1 MKTRKRENKQT
12 RKQAKFNAMSPRRK
26 GARKNFYCSP
36 RRLRVLAPLR
46 SVSSC
51 FPVSLFSSAFPAS
64 SDSSESS
71 ERDLR
76 LIFSRLLTFPLSHFL
91 AFCIFIALCCHTAA
105 HAAEKYAG
113 DFLTLGVGARPL
125 GLGGSFA
132 AIADDST
139 AAYWNPAGLGRLRHS
154 EAAFMHSSLGELD
167 SYDFV
172 NYVHPIGE
180 VASIGLSWLRVGV
193 DDIPITSL
201 PRPGNPVSP
210 ANRPKQVGTFNSTDN
225 AFFLSYGRQV
235 GFNLGSKRLNMFLGG
250 NAKLI
255 YISALRNTNALGVG
269 GDLGLLWTTSTERS
283 RQLSIGIVAQDF
295 FRTKLYWNTPPENPG
310 EASNTDTIEPNLKIG
325 LSYRQSIKPLK
336 SHLLLTVDTDS
347 LYSFENHYGAEYVF
361 AELLSLR
368 IGVQERKGINTIRL
382 MTAGAGLRL
391 SFLTGA
397 AFSVDYAFLN
407 NSELGNSNRI
417 SLMTRF

>member
-1 MKTRKRENKQT
+1 MITRKLENKQT
-12 RKQAKFNAMSPRRK
+12 RKQARFNAMSPRRK

-36 RRLRVLAPLR
+36 LRLRVLAPLR
-46 SVSSC
+46 SVFSY
-51 FPVSLFSSAFPAS
+51 FPVSLFFSAFPAS

-125 GLGGSFA
+125 GMGGSFA

-283 RQLSIGIVAQDF
+283 RQLSFGIVAQDF
-295 FRTKLYWNTPPENPG
+295 FRTKLYWNTPPEKPG

-325 LSYRQSIKPLK
+325 LSYRQSIKPLN

>member
-1 MKTRKRENKQT
+1 MMPRKRENQKT
-12 RKQAKFNAMSPRRK
+12 RRRATFNTKVQRRK
-26 GARKNFYCSP
+26 GAEKNVYCFLL
-36 RRLRVLAPLR
+36 RLQILTSL
-46 SVSSC
+46 SSFSYCFLVSS
-51 FPVSLFSSAFPAS
+51 FFSAFSAF
-64 SDSSESS
+64 
-71 ERDLR
+71 LR
-76 LIFSRLLTFPLSHFL
+76 LIFSRFPVFPFSGLLTFPLSHFPT
-91 AFCIFIALCCHTAA
+91 FCILVVLCCHTAA

-125 GLGGSFA
+125 GMGGSFA

-139 AAYWNPAGLGRLRHS
+139 ATYWNPAGLGRLRHS

-172 NYVHPIGE
+172 NYVHPIGGA
-180 VASIGLSWLRVGV
+180 ASFGLSWLRVGI
-193 DDIPITSL
+193 DDIPITTL
-201 PRPGNPVSP
+201 PHPANPVSP
-210 ANRPKQVGTFNSTDN
+210 ANRPKQIGTFNSTDN

-235 GFNLGSKRLNMFLGG
+235 GFNLRSKQLNLFLGG

-255 YISALRNTNALGVG
+255 YITALGNTNALGVG
-269 GDLGLLWTTSTERS
+269 GDLGILWTTSPKRS
-283 RQLSIGIVAQDF
+283 SQLSIGIVAQDF
-295 FRTKLYWNTPPENPG
+295 FRTKLYWNAPPENPG

-325 LSYRQSIKPLK
+325 LSYRQSLKPLN
-336 SHLLLTVDTDS
+336 SDLLLTVDTDS
-347 LYSFENHYGAEYVF
+347 LYSFEMHYGAEYIF

>member
-1 MKTRKRENKQT
+1 M
-12 RKQAKFNAMSPRRK
+12 
-26 GARKNFYCSP
+26 
-36 RRLRVLAPLR
+36 
-46 SVSSC
+46 
-51 FPVSLFSSAFPAS
+51 
-64 SDSSESS
+64 
-71 ERDLR
+71 
-76 LIFSRLLTFPLSHFL
+76 
-91 AFCIFIALCCHTAA
+91 
-105 HAAEKYAG
+105 
-113 DFLTLGVGARPL
+113 
-125 GLGGSFA
+125 
-132 AIADDST
+132 
-139 AAYWNPAGLGRLRHS
+139 
-154 EAAFMHSSLGELD
+154 
-167 SYDFV
+167 
-172 NYVHPIGE
+172 
-180 VASIGLSWLRVGV
+180 
-193 DDIPITSL
+193 
-201 PRPGNPVSP
+201 
-210 ANRPKQVGTFNSTDN
+210 
-225 AFFLSYGRQV
+225 
-235 GFNLGSKRLNMFLGG
+235 NMFLGG

-255 YISALRNTNALGVG
+255 YITALGNTNALGVG
-269 GDLGLLWTTSTERS
+269 GDLGLLWTTPTERS

-347 LYSFENHYGAEYVF
+347 LYSFEMHYGAEYVF

-368 IGVQERKGINTIRL
+368 IGIQERKGINTIRL